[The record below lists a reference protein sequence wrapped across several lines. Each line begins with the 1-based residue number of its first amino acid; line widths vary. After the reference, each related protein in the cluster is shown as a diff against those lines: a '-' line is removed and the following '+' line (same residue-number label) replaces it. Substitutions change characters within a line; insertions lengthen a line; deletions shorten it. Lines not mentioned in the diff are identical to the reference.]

1 MVKRIN
7 ATLAA
12 TDPVTQQKYNEYV
25 AQYEEFLQ
33 FPRTTPIESLDQN
46 YLYVIR
52 NAFYDDYVARL
63 DANGTVYPSKVV
75 SGSKIPSN
83 ALWYVVK
90 ANNAIYIISKAGDK
104 GTAVYPVREGITVN
118 TVDADHSSSRYAWQ
132 ARTATTTNGRSG
144 MSIVDES
151 GRFGWFAQPANF
163 KTIVLKP
170 AGQNGGVWTFE
181 KTDFTVGI
189 QQVRAN
195 AAKVSGQRY
204 DLLGRPAGAEH
215 HGIVIESDGT
225 KHVR

>member
-1 MVKRIN
+1 
-7 ATLAA
+7 
-12 TDPVTQQKYNEYV
+12 
-25 AQYEEFLQ
+25 
-33 FPRTTPIESLDQN
+33 
-46 YLYVIR
+46 
-52 NAFYDDYVARL
+52 
-63 DANGTVYPSKVV
+63 
-75 SGSKIPSN
+75 
-83 ALWYVVK
+83 
-90 ANNAIYIISKAGDK
+90 
-104 GTAVYPVREGITVN
+104 
-118 TVDADHSSSRYAWQ
+118 
-132 ARTATTTNGRSG
+132 

-204 DLLGRPAGAEH
+204 DLLGRPVGAEH
-215 HGIVIESDGT
+215 HGIVIEGDGT